1 MAYYAEAE
9 LYLIR
14 LIADAAARTGNSPN
28 WAEASLLEV
37 RRMRRAVHQLNT
49 QMARDVPDLLIDAV
63 DQAYTTGR
71 VDAETE
77 LQKIKSEALPPSAI
91 DHQAVVSL
99 TRPGL
104 ESLAPVHQHLARNV
118 ENVWTAVTREVA
130 SQSVIGVKTTRQAT
144 QDAMNRLAREGMGFY
159 RDKAGRRWGLDTYS
173 EMAVRSTTNN
183 ALRAGHSSRLI
194 EAGYDLV
201 IVSSHKNPAPQCAPF
216 ERKVLSLT
224 GGTPSG
230 TQVVE
235 GEIVNVVASMSEAEA
250 AGLHHPNA
258 ILGGDQAIDTFA
270 GSVGASK
277 CAYAGPAITIR
288 TAKGNTATVS
298 PEHPILTSSGWRT
311 AESLSVGDYVF
322 NTLSGERGST
332 GVARKPNFE
341 DVPTTVEDEFVS
353 LKNRGSVTRIP
364 STGHNFDDDRQFLK
378 GEIDVVVTDDCLL
391 PVPDTKV
398 IKETGEVLF
407 VGADVRGVG
416 EVRDSA
422 LTHRGGGVLG
432 SVGGPLADLY
442 PGFVESAADGGR
454 GGVEDRGELLA
465 GHSAGVHGGKS
476 LDVDLLVPPLDGG
489 EAGIF
494 EPLAYRRAGDSSDP
508 SDINVAV
515 SGLMEPDYVVDIDR
529 VSFDGHAYDFQT
541 VDGVYSI
548 NGIITHNCRHT
559 HSLFQ
564 PGVTPVEEPEP
575 DPGHEGYKATQRQRY
590 LERQVRASKR
600 LEAAALDEEAARKAR
615 ARARHY
621 QGELREHVEK
631 WGLPRRRHREQL
643 STPTLG

>member
-1 MAYYAEAE
+1 MTYYAEAE

-14 LIADAAARTGNSPN
+14 LIADAAARTGNAPN

-118 ENVWTAVTREVA
+118 ENVWSVVTREVA

-250 AGLHHPNA
+250 AGLHH
-258 ILGGDQAIDTFA
+258 
-270 GSVGASK
+270 V
-277 CAYAGPAITIR
+277 
-288 TAKGNTATVS
+288 
-298 PEHPILTSSGWRT
+298 
-311 AESLSVGDYVF
+311 
-322 NTLSGERGST
+322 
-332 GVARKPNFE
+332 
-341 DVPTTVEDEFVS
+341 
-353 LKNRGSVTRIP
+353 
-364 STGHNFDDDRQFLK
+364 
-378 GEIDVVVTDDCLL
+378 
-391 PVPDTKV
+391 
-398 IKETGEVLF
+398 
-407 VGADVRGVG
+407 
-416 EVRDSA
+416 
-422 LTHRGGGVLG
+422 
-432 SVGGPLADLY
+432 
-442 PGFVESAADGGR
+442 
-454 GGVEDRGELLA
+454 
-465 GHSAGVHGGKS
+465 
-476 LDVDLLVPPLDGG
+476 
-489 EAGIF
+489 
-494 EPLAYRRAGDSSDP
+494 
-508 SDINVAV
+508 
-515 SGLMEPDYVVDIDR
+515 
-529 VSFDGHAYDFQT
+529 
-541 VDGVYSI
+541 
-548 NGIITHNCRHT
+548 NCRHT

-564 PGVTPVEEPEP
+564 PGVTPLEEPEP

-643 STPTLG
+643 RTPKIG